1 MTAHALEA
9 NPDIRLD
16 MLHQMPQVN
25 GPVGI
30 WKGASNQNA
39 TLFHELTDFLKIL
52 GCQYID
58 EAAQLHLE
66 SGECTECVCML
77 ELNRVSCEAS
87 GLGTFWRSPI
97 SNSAIEKFSLPG
109 IRHIVAVASGKGGVG
124 KSTVSVNVAVALAIG
139 GARVGLLDADI
150 YGPSQGTLLGLPA
163 GTKPEVKNELLQPIK
178 AHGVSCM
185 SMGFVTS
192 ERTPAIWRGP
202 MASGALQQLLTQTDW
217 GELDFL
223 IVDMPPGTGDI
234 QLTLAQRVPL
244 AGAVIVTTPQ
254 DVALLDARKGIEMFR
269 KVEVP
274 VIGVIENMSTH
285 ICTECGFEEPIFG
298 HGGGEAVAAEYEIE
312 LLAQLPLTLQ
322 LRLLSDAGTPI
333 VIAEP
338 GVPTSIAF
346 ANVAQKVS
354 DFVDQHVVKAPVIN
368 IFDD

>member
-1 MTAHALEA
+1 
-9 NPDIRLD
+9 
-16 MLHQMPQVN
+16 
-25 GPVGI
+25 
-30 WKGASNQNA
+30 
-39 TLFHELTDFLKIL
+39 
-52 GCQYID
+52 
-58 EAAQLHLE
+58 
-66 SGECTECVCML
+66 
-77 ELNRVSCEAS
+77 
-87 GLGTFWRSPI
+87 
-97 SNSAIEKFSLPG
+97 
-109 IRHIVAVASGKGGVG
+109 VASGKGGVG
-124 KSTVSVNVAVALAIG
+124 KSTVSVNLAVALAAG

-322 LRLLSDAGTPI
+322 LRLLSDSGTPI
-333 VIAEP
+333 VIADP
-338 GVPTSIAF
+338 GAPTSIAF

-354 DFVDQHVVKAPVIN
+354 EFVDQHIVKAPAIN